1 MKDQLPGGMFYE
13 RTPELTK
20 ESMSVI
26 PHNKLPE
33 RAFGMLDFFV
43 RYRPNATTL
52 TNEAF
57 IMLAFNKTSEW
68 LEKLTSEERD
78 KLMKDAKKGGRNLR
92 QQFKQRGLEIQR
104 KRQEAL
110 KEKQEALKKKK
121 ENMYKKK
128 AKQTSQ
134 VIYYGLWQ
142 AVSTVDEVLNSIPK
156 VTEKRKALV
165 AQLQFRK
172 NVLKQFVTDKSI
184 FNATAKSKALSIEG
198 LTTNV
203 KKLIEDA
210 ANKVVSTESRK
221 ISNRMP
227 ILVGKRIKHTFN
239 EGTYNGKVIS
249 TVPGFQDFY
258 NIIYDHELDSEGNIT
273 DTTAIY
279 TYRLLDD
286 YKDKK
291 LEIIPEVVSEKP
303 QFCSTDNI
311 FFISMCSDRALLI
324 TACYLKLCIYK
335 EDVAFFMLLTY

>member
-33 RAFGMLDFFV
+33 RAFDMLDFFV

-57 IMLAFNKTSEW
+57 IMFAFNKTSEW

-78 KLMKDAKKGGRNLR
+78 KLMNDAKKGGRNLR

-142 AVSTVDEVLNSIPK
+142 AVST
-156 VTEKRKALV
+156 
-165 AQLQFRK
+165 
-172 NVLKQFVTDKSI
+172 
-184 FNATAKSKALSIEG
+184 
-198 LTTNV
+198 
-203 KKLIEDA
+203 
-210 ANKVVSTESRK
+210 
-221 ISNRMP
+221 
-227 ILVGKRIKHTFN
+227 
-239 EGTYNGKVIS
+239 
-249 TVPGFQDFY
+249 
-258 NIIYDHELDSEGNIT
+258 
-273 DTTAIY
+273 
-279 TYRLLDD
+279 
-286 YKDKK
+286 
-291 LEIIPEVVSEKP
+291 
-303 QFCSTDNI
+303 
-311 FFISMCSDRALLI
+311 
-324 TACYLKLCIYK
+324 
-335 EDVAFFMLLTY
+335 